1 MRWTK
6 NPGPWRLIDIGDSE
20 LFHELYLE
28 RRLSRRVDEFM
39 FVPLQM
45 PSDQRDY
52 SQSRGT
58 LDIEAALVNAGI
70 DTNLTFYRVCK
81 AVEECPYES

>member
-39 FVPLQM
+39 YVPLQM

>member
-1 MRWTK
+1 M
-6 NPGPWRLIDIGDSE
+6 
-20 LFHELYLE
+20 Y
-28 RRLSRRVDEFM
+28 
-39 FVPLQM
+39 VPLQM

-58 LDIEAALVNAGI
+58 VNLTAALDMAGI
-70 DTNLTFYRVCK
+70 ETNLTFYRVCK